1 MKFGRFLCEPICRV
15 AIAIEPLTT
24 TIGPAGDMLYVP
36 FRITGGTMSG
46 LGPEATSITGT
57 DFAVMYA
64 DEKLTHHGQF
74 VVAHADGDIM
84 FSYAGTS
91 QASEG
96 AYDELLRGEFPGK
109 IPCKLTVQ
117 TASTH
122 REWRSRNREPLIGVG
137 TFDVAAGQLDLVLL
151 SMP

>member
-1 MKFGRFLCEPICRV
+1 MDDFVCEPICRII
-15 AIAIEPLTT
+15 IAIEPLTA

-36 FRITGGTMSG
+36 FRITGGTFSGMEPQMS
-46 LGPEATSITGT
+46 SITGT

-74 VVAHADGDIM
+74 VVAHPAGDIM

-91 QASEG
+91 EAPDG
-96 AYDELLRGEFPGK
+96 AYDEMLEGQFPAE

-122 REWRSRNREPLIGVG
+122 PEWRPWNRRPLIAVG
-137 TFDVAAGQLDLVLL
+137 TFDGVAGRFDIVLL